1 MNDTGTPQRRG
12 RLWPLLLTGACLFLA
27 GAAAATV
34 YTVCF
39 KGSPRE
45 VPPDAAPP
53 VVVGDISPK
62 IHQFCGA
69 CHQYPP
75 PDTFPRSAWRQEVER
90 GYVFFEN
97 SSLHM
102 RPPPLASR
110 PSSWP
115 TWATSRRRTAS
126 AAASSGCAARRTART
141 RRSPC

>member
-1 MNDTGTPQRRG
+1 MNDTGTRQRRG
-12 RLWPLLLTGACLFLA
+12 RPWPLLLTGAALFLA

-34 YTVCF
+34 YTVYF

-102 RPPPLASR
+102 RPPPLEAVIKHFEDGA
-110 PSSWP
+110 PLELP
-115 TWATSRRRTAS
+115 S
-126 AAASSGCAARRTART
+126 AAIERAATPCPVQFTRTGY
-141 RRSPC
+141 P